1 MPRRKNTRLETIDEV
16 TEEIASTGSY
26 FNEEINI
33 FTPEVTNVD
42 EQKDDSNESEKT
54 EKRTS

>member
-1 MPRRKNTRLETIDEV
+1 MPCHKNTKLETFDEV

-26 FNEEINI
+26 FNEEVNSI

-42 EQKDDSNESEKT
+42 EQKDDSNKSEK
-54 EKRTS
+54 KRN